1 MTKEKLSLSAR
12 TNIFCLIGHPVE
24 HSMSPTMW
32 NPALQELGLDYAYVA
47 FDVRPEK
54 LKEAIDGMRALG
66 IKGMNVTI
74 RHKENVIQYLDEI
87 DPIAKKMGAIN
98 TIKNEEGVLKAR
110 NTDAGG
116 AKKSLIDAGCEISG
130 SNILFLGSG
139 GVARSV
145 AYILSEHANKIVL
158 TDIVENAALA
168 VAKEIKQNMGANI
181 EGKTSSETILK
192 QEIQDAD
199 ILINATPIGMHPKTD
214 ASPISKELL
223 HENLFVFDVIYN
235 PLQTKLMQDATEI
248 GCKTL
253 GGLDMLVNQGVL
265 AFEWWTG
272 KSPNA
277 TLMKEKIIDFLG
289 IK

>member
-1 MTKEKLSLSAR
+1 MTEKFSLSAR
-12 TNIFCLIGHPVE
+12 TNIFCIIGHPVE

-32 NPALQELGLDYAYVA
+32 NPALQEFGLDYAYVA
-47 FDVRPEK
+47 FDVHPKGLEK
-54 LKEAIDGMRALG
+54 AINGMRVLG

-74 RHKENVIQYLDEI
+74 PHKEKVIQYLDEI
-87 DPIAKKMGAIN
+87 DPIAQKMGAVN
-98 TIKNEEGVLKAR
+98 TIKNDDGVLKAR

-130 SNILFLGSG
+130 KNILFLGSG

-145 AYILSEHANKIVL
+145 AYILSEEANKIVL
-158 TDIVENAALA
+158 TDIVEKTALT
-168 VAKEIKQNMGANI
+168 VAKEIKENMGANI
-181 EGKTSSETILK
+181 EGKLSNVTIIK
-192 QEIQDAD
+192 EEIKKAD
-199 ILINATPIGMHPKTD
+199 ILINATPLGMHPKVD

-223 HENLFVFDVIYN
+223 HEDLFVFDVIYN
-235 PLQTKLMQDATEI
+235 PLQTKLMKEAAEI

-277 TLMKEKIIDFLG
+277 SLMKSKIIAFLG

>member
-1 MTKEKLSLSAR
+1 MTEKVSLTAH
-12 TNIFCLIGHPVE
+12 TNIFCIIGHPVE

-32 NPALQELGLDYAYVA
+32 NPALQELGLDYVYVA
-47 FDVRPEK
+47 YDVHPDNLEN
-54 LKEAIDGMRALG
+54 AISGMRALG

-74 RHKENVIQYLDEI
+74 PHKENVIKYLDEI

-98 TIKNEEGVLKAR
+98 TIKNEDGVLKGR

-130 SNILFLGSG
+130 KNILFLGSG

-145 AYILSEHANKIVL
+145 AYVLSEQADKIVL
-158 TDIVENAALA
+158 TDIVEKSALT
-168 VAKEIKQNMGANI
+168 VAQEIKQNMGADI
-181 EGKTSSETILK
+181 DGKLSTESILK
-192 QEIQDAD
+192 EEIQKAD
-199 ILINATPIGMHPKTD
+199 ILINATPIGMHPKMD

-223 HENLFVFDVIYN
+223 HEDLFVFDVIYN
-235 PLQTKLMQDATEI
+235 PLQTKLMKDAAEI

-277 TLMKEKIIDFLG
+277 NLMRSKIIDFLG

>member
-1 MTKEKLSLSAR
+1 MTEKVSLTAH
-12 TNIFCLIGHPVE
+12 TNIFCIIGHPVE

-47 FDVRPEK
+47 FDVHPDNLEK
-54 LKEAIDGMRALG
+54 AINGMRALG

-74 RHKENVIQYLDEI
+74 PHKENVIQYLDEI
-87 DPIAKKMGAIN
+87 DPIAKKMGAVN
-98 TIKNEEGVLKAR
+98 TIKNDDGVLKAR

-116 AKKSLIDAGCEISG
+116 AKKSLIDAGCEITG
-130 SNILFLGSG
+130 KNILFLGSG

-145 AYILSEHANKIVL
+145 AYVLSEEANKIVL
-158 TDIVENAALA
+158 TDIVEKAAVT
-168 VAKEIKQNMGANI
+168 VAEEIKQNMGANI
-181 EGKTSSETILK
+181 EGKLSDEAIVK
-192 QEIQDAD
+192 EEIQKAD
-199 ILINATPIGMHPKTD
+199 ILINATPIGMHPKVD

-223 HENLFVFDVIYN
+223 HEDIFVFDVIYN
-235 PLQTKLMQDATEI
+235 PLKTKLMKDAAEI

-272 KSPNA
+272 KTPNPN
-277 TLMKEKIIDFLG
+277 LMKSKVIDFLG

>member
-1 MTKEKLSLSAR
+1 MTEKVSLTAH
-12 TNIFCLIGHPVE
+12 TKIFCIIGHPVE

-32 NPALQELGLDYAYVA
+32 NPALQELGLDYAYMA
-47 FDVRPEK
+47 FDVHPDNLQK
-54 LKEAIDGMRALG
+54 AINGMRALD

-74 RHKENVIQYLDEI
+74 PHKENVIQYLDEI

-98 TIKNEEGVLKAR
+98 TIKNDDGLLKAR

-116 AKKSLIDAGCEISG
+116 ARKSLIDAGCEISG
-130 SNILFLGSG
+130 KNILFLGSG

-145 AYILSEHANKIVL
+145 AYVLSEDANEIVL
-158 TDIVENAALA
+158 TDIVEKTALT
-168 VAKEIKQNMGANI
+168 VAKEIKENMGANV
-181 EGKTSSETILK
+181 EGKISNETIIK
-192 QEIQDAD
+192 KEIKKVD
-199 ILINATPIGMHPKTD
+199 ILVNATPLGMHPNVN

-223 HENLFVFDVIYN
+223 HEDLFVFDVIYN
-235 PLQTKLMQDATEI
+235 PLQTKLIKDAAEI

-277 TLMKEKIIDFLG
+277 TLMRSKIIDFLG

>member
-1 MTKEKLSLSAR
+1 MSKKVSLTAH
-12 TNIFCLIGHPVE
+12 TNIFCIIGHPVE

-47 FDVRPEK
+47 FDVHPDNLEK
-54 LKEAIDGMRALG
+54 AILGMRALG

-74 RHKENVIQYLDEI
+74 PHKENVIQYLDEI

-98 TIKNEEGVLKAR
+98 TIKNDDGVLKAR

-130 SNILFLGSG
+130 KNILFLGSG

-145 AYILSEHANKIVL
+145 AYILSQQANKIVL
-158 TDIVENAALA
+158 TDIVERSALT
-168 VAKEIKQNMGANI
+168 VAQEIKQNMGVDI
-181 EGKTSSETILK
+181 EGKLSKKSILK
-192 QEIQDAD
+192 EEIQKTD
-199 ILINATPIGMHPKTD
+199 ILINATPIGMHPKMN

-223 HENLFVFDVIYN
+223 HEDLFVFDVIYN
-235 PLQTKLMQDATEI
+235 PLQTKLMKDAAKI

-272 KSPNA
+272 KSPNT
-277 TLMKEKIIDFLG
+277 TLMRSKIIDFLG